1 MGYTKARMVIR
12 EGFACGEFLVLFVLK
27 FILLNLISKQLNH
40 NLLSSLLLLSVLIV
54 LNWIFSSVG
63 THVHTATFAAP
74 MPNGN
79 TNAMGIVLRNFEGS
93 LVKCIASTVPS
104 LSFLRNLLLSIVVAL
119 RCAFIE

>member
-1 MGYTKARMVIR
+1 MVIR
-12 EGFACGEFLVLFVLK
+12 EGFACGEFSVLFVLR
-27 FILLNLISKQLNH
+27 FILLNLISKQLNR
-40 NLLSSLLLLSVLIV
+40 NLLSSLLLLSVLMA
-54 LNWIFSSVG
+54 LNCIPSPVG

-79 TNAMGIVLRNFEGS
+79 INAMGIVLRNFEGS

-104 LSFLRNLLLSIVVAL
+104 LSFLRNQLLSIVVAL